1 MGVEGIKGFK
11 RTKYCA
17 EVSLEDV
24 GKEVVLTG
32 WVDTR
37 RDLGG
42 IIFVDLRDRTG
53 IVQVVFD
60 EKMGE
65 ELLDKADSLRSEY
78 CIGVRGIVEKRPPE
92 TVNPKIKT
100 GEIEVRATELR
111 IFNKSETP
119 PFPIEEGINVNE
131 AVRLKYRYLDLR
143 RPDMQ
148 RNLMFR
154 HKLYQV
160 VRNFLSQN
168 GFIEIETPMLTK
180 STPEGARDYL
190 VPSRIFPGKFFALPQ
205 SPQLFKQLLM
215 VAGFDRY
222 FQIVKCFRDEDLRA
236 DRQPEFTQIDIE
248 MSFVDVDDVI
258 EINEKLLKAIFGEM
272 LGIDLKLPLPR
283 LTYKEAMERFGSDKP
298 DTRFGMELV
307 DITDI
312 VKNCEFKVF
321 SDAANKGGS
330 VRAINAKGCAAT
342 FSRREI
348 DALVEFAKNFKA
360 KGLAWIAV
368 ESDGLKSPIVKFLK
382 EEEINEILKRLGAE
396 VGDLLLFSADKD
408 EIVFDVLGNL
418 RLEIARKLNLLDKSK
433 FNLLWVVEFPLFE
446 YSEEEGRFVAKH
458 HPFTS
463 PMDEDLEFLE
473 IDPAKVRSKA
483 YDIVLNGTEIGG
495 GSIRIH
501 SPEIQKRM
509 FKALGFTEERAQDR
523 FGFLLEAFKY
533 GTPPHGGIAYG
544 FDRLCMLLLGLDSI
558 RDTIAFPKVKD
569 SSCPLTDAPSEV
581 EPKQLRELHIKVD
594 VVK

>member
-1 MGVEGIKGFK
+1 MESIKGLK
-11 RTKYCA
+11 RTKYCG
-17 EVSLEDV
+17 EVSVEDV
-24 GKEVVLTG
+24 SKEVTLTG
-32 WVDTR
+32 WVDVR

-42 IIFVDLRDRTG
+42 IIFIDLRDRTG
-53 IVQVVFD
+53 VVQVVFD
-60 EKMGE
+60 EKSGE
-65 ELLDKADSLRSEY
+65 ELLKKADRLRSEY
-78 CIGVRGIVEKRPPE
+78 CIGVRGIVEKRPLE
-92 TVNPKIKT
+92 TVNPKLKT

-111 IFNKSETP
+111 IFSKSETP
-119 PFPIEEGINVNE
+119 PFPVEEGINVNE
-131 AVRLKYRYLDLR
+131 ATRLKYRYIDLR

-148 RNLMFR
+148 RNIMFR

-160 VRNFLSQN
+160 VRNFLANN

-190 VPSRIFPGKFFALPQ
+190 VPSRVFPGKFFALPQ
-205 SPQLFKQLLM
+205 SPQIFKQLLM
-215 VAGFDRY
+215 VSGFDRY

-258 EINEKLLKAIFGEM
+258 EINEKLIATMFKEM
-272 LGIDLKLPLPR
+272 LGIDIKLPLPR
-283 LTYKEAMERFGSDKP
+283 LSYKEAMERFGSDKP
-298 DTRFGMELV
+298 DTRFGLELV
-307 DITDI
+307 DLTDI
-312 VKNCEFKVF
+312 AKTCEFKVF
-321 SDAANKGGS
+321 NDAANKGGS
-330 VRAINAKGCAAT
+330 VRAINAKGAAKA

-348 DALVEFAKNFKA
+348 DALVEFAKIYKA

-368 ESDGLKSPIVKFLK
+368 EEDGLKSPIVKFLK
-382 EEEINEILKRLGAE
+382 QEEIDSILSRLNAE
-396 VGDLLLFSADKD
+396 VGDLLLFSADKN

-418 RLEIARKLNLLDKSK
+418 RLEVARKMNLIDDSK
-433 FNLLWVVEFPLFE
+433 FNLLWVTDFPLFE
-446 YSEEEGRFVAKH
+446 YSEEEGRYVAKH

-463 PMDEDLEFLE
+463 PREEDIELLETN
-473 IDPAKVRSKA
+473 PAEARAKA

-501 SPEIQKRM
+501 QQDVQKRM
-509 FKALGFTEERAQDR
+509 FKALGFSEEKAYER
-523 FGFLLEAFKY
+523 FGFLLDAFKY

-581 EPKQLRELHIKVD
+581 EPKQLRELHIKTD
-594 VVK
+594 VIKL

>member
-1 MGVEGIKGFK
+1 VESIKDFK
-11 RTKYCA
+11 RTKYCG

-78 CIGVRGIVEKRPPE
+78 CIGIIGIVEKRPPE
-92 TVNPKIKT
+92 TINPKIKT
-100 GEIEVRATELR
+100 GEVEVRAKELR
-111 IFNKSETP
+111 IFSKSETP

-258 EINEKLLKAIFGEM
+258 EINERLLQTIFGEM

-307 DITDI
+307 NLTDI
-312 VKNCEFKVF
+312 AKNCEFKVF
-321 SDAANKGGS
+321 ADAANKGGS
-330 VRAINAKGCAAT
+330 VRAINAKGCAVK

-348 DALVEFAKNFKA
+348 DALVEYAKNFGA

-408 EIVFDVLGNL
+408 EVVFDVLGNV

-433 FNLLWVVEFPLFE
+433 FNLLWVTEFPLFE
-446 YSEEEGRFVAKH
+446 YSEEEGRYVAKH

-463 PMDEDLEFLE
+463 PMDEDIEFLE
-473 IDPAKVRSKA
+473 TDPARVRSKA

-501 SPEIQKRM
+501 STELQKRM

>member
-1 MGVEGIKGFK
+1 MESIKDFK
-11 RTKYCA
+11 RTKYCG

-78 CIGVRGIVEKRPPE
+78 CIGIIGIVEKRPPE
-92 TVNPKIKT
+92 TINPKIKT
-100 GEIEVRATELR
+100 GEVEVRAKELR
-111 IFNKSETP
+111 IFSKSETP

-258 EINEKLLKAIFGEM
+258 EINERLLQTIFGEM

-307 DITDI
+307 NLTDI
-312 VKNCEFKVF
+312 AKNCEFKVF
-321 SDAANKGGS
+321 ADAANKGGS
-330 VRAINAKGCAAT
+330 VRAINAKGCAVK

-348 DALVEFAKNFKA
+348 DALVEYAKNFGA

-408 EIVFDVLGNL
+408 EVVFDVLGNV

-433 FNLLWVVEFPLFE
+433 FNLLWVTEFPLFE
-446 YSEEEGRFVAKH
+446 YSEEEGRYVAKH

-463 PMDEDLEFLE
+463 PMDEDIEFLE
-473 IDPAKVRSKA
+473 TDPARVRSKA

-501 SPEIQKRM
+501 STELQKRM